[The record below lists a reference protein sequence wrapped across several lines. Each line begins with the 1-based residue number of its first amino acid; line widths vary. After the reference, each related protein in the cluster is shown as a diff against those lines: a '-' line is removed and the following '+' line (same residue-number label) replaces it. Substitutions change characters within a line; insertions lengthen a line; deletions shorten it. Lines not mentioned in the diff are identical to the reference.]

1 MTLVRL
7 SLSSSPDSSYCAS
20 SWNRSPITRLVLWG
34 TVARGLVE
42 EDGETQGE
50 DGVVV
55 VLDDEVCLVL
65 LCGVVGECVEEQDAA
80 DEEGE
85 EGEDATGG

>member
-1 MTLVRL
+1 MT
-7 SLSSSPDSSYCAS
+7 
-20 SWNRSPITRLVLWG
+20 
-34 TVARGLVE
+34 RGLVE
-42 EDGETQGE
+42 KDGETQRE

-65 LCGVVGECVEEQDAA
+65 LSSVVGECVEEQDAA

-85 EGEDATGG
+85 EGEDAASG